1 MCNVC
6 GSQITSPSFVGKKN
20 SAFKGSYLKRAIFRG
35 ICLSVVSASI
45 SSLGIFNCLFCWIRL
60 QGSVWDKYQE
70 RMTFLILWEHW
81 GCCGREEWGWDG
93 RAPLWFRLVPKENMK
108 KRGEN
113 EEEATLP
120 ARIRVISCGVDWS
133 RWRMFG
139 SCNPILPSIHL
150 HASINIHNGYKVV
163 SVRRVIQK
171 LKGAKTLDEKLFH

>member
-108 KRGEN
+108 KRGGEWRRSYF
-113 EEEATLP
+113 TCTYSSYIVWGGL
-120 ARIRVISCGVDWS
+120 ISVANVWFLQPYS
-133 RWRMFG
+133 
-139 SCNPILPSIHL
+139 SIHPSARK
-150 HASINIHNGYKVV
+150 HKHTQWV
-163 SVRRVIQK
+163 
-171 LKGAKTLDEKLFH
+171 